1 MKLEQLKSTSVI
13 RDYKRGARRYYPLS
27 AKIRRGD
34 KWLAEAFEIICDKT
48 PTKVELGLAVLKYS
62 LDLYVERFEGR
73 LWVRTKYDI
82 REEKDYFLE

>member
-34 KWLAEAFEIICDKT
+34 KWLAEAFEIIWDKT
-48 PTKVELGLAVLKYS
+48 PTKVDLGLAVLKYS

-73 LWVRTKYDI
+73 LWVRTKYDC
-82 REEKDYFLE
+82 

>member
-34 KWLAEAFEIICDKT
+34 KWLAEAFEILCNKT
-48 PTKVELGLAVLKYS
+48 PNKIELGVAILQYS

-73 LWVRTKYDI
+73 LWLRTKYDVI
-82 REEKDYFLE
+82 EQQDYFLE